1 MFRTYASTGAL
12 SRGSSPANAGVSVP
26 VPSVRRVHLSPP
38 AYRVPFR
45 FERPGAA
52 GSHRLVNVSDETVHG
67 VTFVVHGPG
76 LLAVSAPA
84 TLAPG
89 HGVAVGIAARDLARS
104 TILVVRW
111 FRHDGLEY
119 VWLVS
124 F

>member
-1 MFRTYASTGAL
+1 M
-12 SRGSSPANAGVSVP
+12 PI
-26 VPSVRRVHLSPP
+26 VRRVHLPPP

-45 FERPGAA
+45 FERGAKRNT
-52 GSHRLVNVSDETVHG
+52 HRLVNVSSETVHG

-84 TLAPG
+84 TIAPG
-89 HGVAVGIAARDLARS
+89 EGVEVTIAAQNLARS

-111 FRHDGLEY
+111 FRHDGFEY
-119 VWLVS
+119 LWRVS